1 MWLLHFLPDSF
12 LQFVVHAILI
22 AGVVGTF
29 LSFFVVN
36 KILMAFP
43 PFASYYKAAQAI
55 SIVLLVSG
63 IYFEGGYAAEAQWRA
78 RVAEMEVKVAAAEAE
93 AKTANDKLAKKSK
106 EKVKVIREKAVI
118 VKQYI
123 DREVTKYDATC
134 KIPEPVVKAHNAAAK
149 NEAVK

>member
-22 AGVVGTF
+22 AGVVGTV

-43 PFASYYKAAQAI
+43 PFAGYYKAAQAI
-55 SIVLLVSG
+55 SILLLVAG

-78 RVAEMEVKVAAAEAE
+78 RVAEMEAKVAQAEAE
-93 AKTANDKLAKKSK
+93 SKVANSKLDKKSR
-106 EKVKVIREKAVI
+106 EKIKVIKGKQVI

-134 KIPEPVVKAHNAAAK
+134 KIPEPVVRAHNAAAR
-149 NEAVK
+149 NEAIK

>member
-22 AGVVGTF
+22 AGVVGTG

-43 PFASYYKAAQAI
+43 PFASYYKAAQVI
-55 SIVLLVSG
+55 SIVLLVAG

-106 EKVKVIREKAVI
+106 EKVRVIREKAVV

-123 DREVTKYDATC
+123 DREVTKYDVTC

-149 NEAVK
+149 NEAIK

>member
-1 MWLLHFLPDSF
+1 MFLLHFLPDSF

-22 AGVVGTF
+22 AGAVGTF

-43 PFASYYKAAQAI
+43 PFSSYYKAAQAI

-63 IYFEGGYAAEAQWRA
+63 IYFEGGYAAEAQWRT

-93 AKTANDKLAKKSK
+93 AKTANDKLARKSK
-106 EKVKVIREKAVI
+106 EKVRVIREKAVI

-134 KIPEPVVKAHNAAAK
+134 KIPEPVIKAHNAAAK

>member
-22 AGVVGTF
+22 AGIIGTF

-36 KILMAFP
+36 RILMALP
-43 PFASYYKAAQAI
+43 MLSSYVNVAQ
-55 SIVLLVSG
+55 LVSAITLAAG
-63 IYFEGGYAAEAQWRA
+63 VYFEGGYAAETQWRA

-106 EKVKVIREKAVI
+106 EKVRVIREKAVV

-123 DREVTKYDATC
+123 TREVTKYDATC

-149 NEAVK
+149 NETIK

>member
-22 AGVVGTF
+22 AGIVGTF
-29 LSFFVVN
+29 LSFFVIN
-36 KILMAFP
+36 KVLMAFP
-43 PFASYYKAAQAI
+43 MMASYYKAAQAI
-55 SIVLLVSG
+55 SLVLLFSG
-63 IYFEGGYAAEAQWRA
+63 VYFEGGYAAEEQWRA
-78 RVAEMEVKVAAAEAE
+78 RVREVEAKVAIAEQQAQ
-93 AKTANDKLAKKSK
+93 TANAKLEKKSK
-106 EKVKVIREKAVI
+106 EKVRVIREKAIV

-149 NEAVK
+149 SEAIK